1 LHDLK
6 LDAISLLQRSVAF
19 TRNVG
24 VMNENVRTVISPD
37 KAVALG
43 IYEPLHLALH
53 LHIRCSQRYAR
64 AASKAGAEYIPMF
77 ILFSKMESITAL

>member
-1 LHDLK
+1 MVIGKNDVRCVRTFWP
-6 LDAISLLQRSVAF
+6 LDDFEIDTISLFQRSVPF

-24 VMNENVRTVISPD
+24 VINENVRTVISPD

-43 IYEPLHLALH
+43 IYEPLHLALR

-64 AASKAGAEYIPMF
+64 AASKASAD
-77 ILFSKMESITAL
+77 